1 MPHPASIS
9 FDTHQI
15 SHDVIACDYCF
26 GFTCILIR
34 EQIYCK
40 GIIKKNSD
48 FWGFLA
54 LIYLR
59 GNVALSGSDEAKMS
73 TLLYGFS
80 EIDDWSR
87 TETQLG
93 LKSFKPKAQSAI
105 AV

>member
-1 MPHPASIS
+1 M
-9 FDTHQI
+9 
-15 SHDVIACDYCF
+15 
-26 GFTCILIR
+26 
-34 EQIYCK
+34 
-40 GIIKKNSD
+40 
-48 FWGFLA
+48 
-54 LIYLR
+54 
-59 GNVALSGSDEAKMS
+59 ALSGSDEAKMS